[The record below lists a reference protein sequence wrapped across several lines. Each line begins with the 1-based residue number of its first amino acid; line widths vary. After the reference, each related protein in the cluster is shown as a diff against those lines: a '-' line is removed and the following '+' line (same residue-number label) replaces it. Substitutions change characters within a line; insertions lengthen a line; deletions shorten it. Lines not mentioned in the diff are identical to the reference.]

1 MDFSNLTLQLDLDNC
16 DILSQTDSQ
25 LSDRDADILEQ
36 QVGHLIQK
44 NQNIEDKL
52 INLEYTKSN
61 VFKTI
66 NRILSSSVTVS
77 KGVF

>member
-36 QVGHLIQK
+36 QVRHLTSK
-44 NQNIEDKL
+44 NAFGVLNPNEFL
-52 INLEYTKSN
+52 R
-61 VFKTI
+61 KT
-66 NRILSSSVTVS
+66 SSSRTLEGLKLTVEERFKS
-77 KGVF
+77 A

>member
-44 NQNIEDKL
+44 NQNIEGKL

-66 NRILSSSVTVS
+66 SRILSSSVTVS

>member
-44 NQNIEDKL
+44 NQFLKMFFL
-52 INLEYTKSN
+52 IQK
-61 VFKTI
+61 V
-66 NRILSSSVTVS
+66 
-77 KGVF
+77 